1 MGCTRVVRTFFEL
14 LLRRRWL
21 SIALVLVVSGVL
33 GSFAAQVKPDFSV
46 EHYFPSGS
54 QIERDYTRFKADFP
68 YEDALALVVVE
79 AEDLWTRA
87 GLERVKA
94 LEEDLSRVAGVLD
107 TDGLTTT
114 LDVAAVGSD
123 DLHVANLFEALDLSQ
138 EDIDARRRRA
148 TEDPIFAWRLSPPPP
163 PVGPTLSVTG
173 PHAGATTVVVTL
185 EAEAAKDEV
194 LRTRFYLEVQPV
206 LDEHRARARAAG
218 VKQTLV
224 LSGIPVVRSQYN
236 ALVQKD
242 FALFGLA
249 LLVVLVLLYVSLRSV
264 AMTFSALVVIVF
276 AVVWTYGAM
285 GITGLPL
292 QVLTSVTP
300 LLVMIISISD
310 TAHIVAHYREAVQAG
325 VEPRQAVIDAS
336 VDSAVPCLLTE
347 LTIAAGF
354 LTLLAL
360 KILVLEQFAFATAM
374 GMMLAWLANMLVLP
388 LILDLMR
395 PAVPAAEEVGFVERG
410 VQRLVPWI
418 EHTIS
423 KRPWRVV
430 LVCVLVVAAAGY
442 FGSWVERVYYSF
454 DDLYDDEPMKQD
466 VDYIERVHGGIVPL
480 MIHVTPPPGAGE
492 QPMLDPVAIAL
503 LDRMA
508 NFLEEFPQIKSA
520 TSSADLWRK
529 SFEIYAPEMAREHG
543 GIPPSREAA
552 AQLFLVFGEEKLT
565 RHHIRQDL
573 GSAAVVTVLPN
584 MPSTE
589 GRVILKAIHER
600 IAAEEL
606 ATGYRLRVT
615 GLFANL
621 EDIDLALVEGLGE
634 SLGMALLI
642 TFGVFWFVLRSG
654 RLAFLALIP
663 NVLPLALTLA
673 FMGITGIAL
682 KPSTVIVFT
691 ITLVI
696 ADDNTIQYYTRFRRI
711 LSLHVKRGEPD
722 PCASAA
728 VETLR
733 RVGLPI
739 FLTAATVSLGFL
751 ILLLS
756 RFKGL
761 ASLGLLTGV
770 SLASALLADLFVS
783 PLLAM
788 KLGPRIGLVPGSAAK
803 PTTGPLSPAQPLP
816 PSRDES

>member
-1 MGCTRVVRTFFEL
+1 MTAFFEL

-21 SIALVLVVSGVL
+21 SLVLVLTLTGALSV
-33 GSFAAQVKPDFSV
+33 FAARVKPDFSV

-54 QIERDYTRFKADFP
+54 PIEADYQRFKKDFP

-79 AEDLWTRA
+79 AEDLWTRG
-87 GLERVKA
+87 GLERLAA
-94 LEEDLSRVAGVLD
+94 LEEDLAKLPGVLD

-114 LDVAAVGSD
+114 LDVVAVGSD
-123 DLHVANLFEALDLSQ
+123 DLSVAPLFETLDLSQ
-138 EDIDARRRRA
+138 EDIEARRRTA
-148 TEDPIFAWRLSPPPP
+148 TTDPVFRWRLSPPPAP
-163 PVGPTLSVTG
+163 EGPQLSVAG
-173 PHAGATTVVVTL
+173 PQAGATTVIVTL
-185 EAEAAKDEV
+185 EAAAAKDEEQ
-194 LRTRFYLEVQPV
+194 RTAFWQAAQPI
-206 LDEHRARARAAG
+206 LAKHRAAAEAAG
-218 VKQTLV
+218 KKQTLV

-242 FALFGLA
+242 FALFGVAVLIVLA
-249 LLVVLVLLYVSLRSV
+249 LLYVSLRSIS
-264 AMTFSALVVIVF
+264 MTLAALVVIVF
-276 AVVWTYGAM
+276 AVIWTYGVM
-285 GITGLPL
+285 GLAGLPL

-310 TAHIVAHYREAVQAG
+310 TAHIVAHYREAVQGGAK
-325 VEPRQAVIDAS
+325 PRQAVIEAS
-336 VDSAVPCLLTE
+336 VESAIPCLLTE
-347 LTIAAGF
+347 LTISAGF

-360 KILVLEQFAFATAM
+360 KILVLEQFAIATAA

-388 LILDLMR
+388 LVLDLIQPSV
-395 PAVPAAEEVGFVERG
+395 PAVKEAGFVERQ
-410 VQRLVPWI
+410 VLRLVPWI
-418 EHTIS
+418 EGTIAH
-423 KRPWRVV
+423 RPGRVV
-430 LVCVLVVAAAGY
+430 LACLAVVAAAAVC
-442 FGSWVERVYYSF
+442 GSQVERVYYSF

-466 VDYIERVHGGIVPL
+466 VDHVERVQGGIVPL
-480 MIHVTPPPGAGE
+480 MIHVEAPAGSGE
-492 QPMLDPVAIAL
+492 QPLLDPKGIAL
-503 LDRMA
+503 LDRLA
-508 NFLEEFPQIKSA
+508 DFLEEFPQVQSA

-529 SFEIYAPEMAREHG
+529 SFRLYAPEMAQEAG
-543 GIPPSREAA
+543 GIPPTREAA

-573 GSAAVVTVLPN
+573 SAAAVVTVLPN
-584 MPSTE
+584 LPSTE
-589 GRVILKAIHER
+589 GRVILQKINER
-600 IAAEEL
+600 LAQEEQ
-606 ATGYRLRVT
+606 ATGYKLRVT

-642 TFGVFWFVLRSG
+642 TFCVFWLVLRSW

-711 LSLHVKRGEPD
+711 LSEHVARGEAD

-739 FLTAATVSLGFL
+739 FLTACTVSLGFL
-751 ILLLS
+751 ILLFS

-788 KLGPRIGLVPGSAAK
+788 KLGPKIGLGRKDGEGVAG
-803 PTTGPLSPAQPLP
+803 
-816 PSRDES
+816 

>member
-1 MGCTRVVRTFFEL
+1 MTAFFEV

-21 SIALVLVVSGVL
+21 SVLGVLVVTGVL
-33 GSFAAQVKPDFSV
+33 SAFAAKVKPDFSV

-54 QIERDYTRFKADFP
+54 AIEQDYARFKADFP
-68 YEDALALVVVE
+68 YEDALAVVVVE
-79 AEDLWTRA
+79 AEDLWSRP

-94 LEEDLSRVAGVLD
+94 LEEDLAKLPGVLD

-114 LDVAAVGSD
+114 LDVAAVGSE
-123 DLHVANLFEALDLSQ
+123 DLQVAPFLESLDLSP
-138 EDIDARRRRA
+138 EDLAERRRRA
-148 TEDPIFAWRLSPPPP
+148 GQDPIFAWRLSPPPP
-163 PVGPTLSVTG
+163 PAGPSLSVTG
-173 PHAGATTVVVTL
+173 PEAGATTVIVTL
-185 EAEAAKDEV
+185 EADAAKDEE
-194 LRTRFYLEVQPV
+194 LRTKFWNAAKPLLE
-206 LDEHRARARAAG
+206 EHRARAKQAG
-218 VKQTLV
+218 VEQTLV
-224 LSGIPVVRSQYN
+224 LSGVPVVRSQYN

-242 FALFGLA
+242 FALFGVAVLIVLA
-249 LLVVLVLLYVSLRSV
+249 LLYVSLRSIPL
-264 AMTFSALVVIVF
+264 TFAALVVILF
-276 AVVWTYGAM
+276 AVIWTYGAM
-285 GITGLPL
+285 GIAGLPL

-325 VEPRQAVIDAS
+325 TEPRQAVIEAS
-336 VDSAVPCLLTE
+336 VESAIPCLLTE
-347 LTIAAGF
+347 LTISAGF

-360 KILVLEQFAFATAM
+360 KILVLEQFAIATAM

-388 LILDLMR
+388 LVLDFMR
-395 PAVPAAEEVGFVERG
+395 PAVPAAEEVGLVERG
-410 VQRLVPWI
+410 VLRLVPWV
-418 EHTIS
+418 EATITH
-423 KRPWRVV
+423 RPGRVV
-430 LVCVLVVAAAGY
+430 LACALVVAAAA
-442 FGSWVERVYYSF
+442 FLGSGVQRVYYSF
-454 DDLYDDEPMKQD
+454 DDLYDDEPMKLD
-466 VDYIERVHGGIVPL
+466 VDHVERIQGGIVPL
-480 MIHVTPPPGAGE
+480 MIHVEPPAGAGE
-492 QPMLDPVAIAL
+492 QPLLDPAGIAL
-503 LDRMA
+503 LDRLA
-508 NFLEEFPQIKSA
+508 DFLEEFPQIKSA
-520 TSSADLWRK
+520 SSSADLWRR
-529 SFEIYAPEMAREHG
+529 SFELYAPEMAREHG
-543 GIPPSREAA
+543 GLPPTREAA

-565 RHHIRQDL
+565 RHHVRQDL
-573 GSAAVVTVLPN
+573 GSAAVVAVLPN

-589 GRVILKAIHER
+589 GRVLLRKIDER
-600 IAAEEL
+600 LAAEEK

-642 TFGVFWFVLRSG
+642 TFCVFWLVLRSW

-673 FMGITGIAL
+673 FMGLTGIAL

-711 LSLHVKRGEPD
+711 LSEHVTRGESN

-739 FLTAATVSLGFL
+739 FLTACTVSLGFL
-751 ILLLS
+751 VLLFS

-788 KLGPRIGLVPGSAAK
+788 KLGPKIGLGRGAK
-803 PTTGPLSPAQPLP
+803 DEEPKP
-816 PSRDES
+816 PSEPAAVSEA